1 MLKHY
6 VPVSFAALVI
16 GAFGLLG
23 GQSASAQ
30 GASALLEEVVVT
42 ARRREESL
50 QDLPLSIAALSA
62 GQMEAQG
69 ISSIE
74 DVSDFVPNVT
84 LTQSDR
90 MNNTRVVIRGI
101 GGGHPDPVFVFGSGM
116 YIDGHYIPNSLGGYM
131 NTMDIERVELLRGPQ
146 GTLFGKNVTGGAV
159 NIVTAKPGPDFD
171 ASFTLRAAEDGQA
184 DLRGMVNVPLGDTVF
199 ARIAASSQGYDGHYY
214 NHNLKEAA
222 GAIDRTSYN
231 AALRFQPNDNWT
243 IDLSINKDQRRDDNM
258 PIQCD
263 PKDGS
268 APGWGGMS
276 SKWKSYVDG
285 RLNHLDRGYYRSSG
299 VAETMGGY
307 LSLIHI

>member
-1 MLKHY
+1 MSNNHY
-6 VPVSFAALVI
+6 IPLSFVVLAV
-16 GAFGLLG
+16 GAFGLFA

-30 GASALLEEVVVT
+30 GASGLLEEVVVT

-131 NTMDIERVELLRGPQ
+131 NTMDIERVELLR
-146 GTLFGKNVTGGAV
+146 
-159 NIVTAKPGPDFD
+159 
-171 ASFTLRAAEDGQA
+171 
-184 DLRGMVNVPLGDTVF
+184 
-199 ARIAASSQGYDGHYY
+199 
-214 NHNLKEAA
+214 
-222 GAIDRTSYN
+222 
-231 AALRFQPNDNWT
+231 
-243 IDLSINKDQRRDDNM
+243 
-258 PIQCD
+258 
-263 PKDGS
+263 
-268 APGWGGMS
+268 
-276 SKWKSYVDG
+276 
-285 RLNHLDRGYYRSSG
+285 
-299 VAETMGGY
+299 
-307 LSLIHI
+307 